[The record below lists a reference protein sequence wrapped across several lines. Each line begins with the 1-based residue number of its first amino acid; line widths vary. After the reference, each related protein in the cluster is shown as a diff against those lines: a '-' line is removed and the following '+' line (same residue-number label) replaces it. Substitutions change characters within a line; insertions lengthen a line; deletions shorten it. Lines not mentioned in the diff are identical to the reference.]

1 MSRHSTRLEGPN
13 LLARGVLG
21 TRPRLL
27 ARGLGALSSVR
38 GGSVVTTACRCRPL
52 EMLLVPNPS
61 MPHSTSKT
69 VIRDSFWPF
78 FRES

>member
-38 GGSVVTTACRCRPL
+38 GGVRGYDR
-52 EMLLVPNPS
+52 MQ
-61 MPHSTSKT
+61 MP
-69 VIRDSFWPF
+69 PP
-78 FRES
+78 